1 MKKCR
6 RRTPWEAVS
15 EVRERPLSMQKTL
28 TAGPLEDG
36 ARVSGAPTINVKNVN
51 GEPLGGDAEG
61 PGAPT
66 INTKNVDGGLP
77 GRRCRRSRSAH
88 HQRKK
93 HRRQAPWEAVQE
105 VRERSSST
113 QKTSMV
119 APLGGGAKGP
129 KAPTI
134 NAKMSMVDPLRGG
147 AVGPGASTIN
157 AKNVDAG
164 PLERL
169 CQRSGST
176 TT

>member
-1 MKKCR
+1 VPEVWERPPSMKKCR
-6 RRTPWEAVS
+6 RRTPCEAVS

-28 TAGPLEDG
+28 TAGPLGDG
-36 ARVSGAPTINVKNVN
+36 AGVSGAPTINVKNVN

-88 HQRKK
+88 HQHKK
-93 HRRQAPWEAVQE
+93 YRRQTPWEAVQE
-105 VRERSSST
+105 VRERPSST

-119 APLGGGAKGP
+119 APLGGGAKGL

-134 NAKMSMVDPLRGG
+134 NAK
-147 AVGPGASTIN
+147 
-157 AKNVDAG
+157 NVDGG
-164 PLERL
+164 PPKRR
-169 CQRSGST
+169 CSRSGSVHHQCKKRRCRAP
-176 TT
+176 